1 MDVTLVNECVFDDNG
16 NNNGFVMLFFF
27 CNFICIIIALTSINE
42 YNKG

>member
-1 MDVTLVNECVFDDNG
+1 MDVTLVSECVFDDNG
-16 NNNGFVMLFFF
+16 NNNGFVMLFF